1 MVKSKFAM
9 LLLAALSVTACMA
22 QEPSAEDAIRKSIQ
36 PKLREGV
43 KIDSIKA
50 TPYAG
55 LYEVSAAGDILYT
68 DKKGEFLFIGEVIN
82 AKTSRN
88 ITKERVDELNKV
100 KLSDLPLDSA
110 LKTVKGDGKRMLV
123 LFEDPNCGYCK
134 QFRKTTLKDLDNVT
148 VYTFMYNI
156 LSEDSAVKSRNIWC
170 SPDRNKAW
178 DDWMVNGKAA
188 PAAATD
194 CPNPNDKISALGRK
208 LKISGTPSIFFADG
222 TRLPGAVGLKD
233 LEAKLATV
241 KAQ

>member
-100 KLSDLPLDSA
+100 KLSDLPLESA

-178 DDWMVNGKAA
+178 DDWMVNGKSA
-188 PAAATD
+188 PAAAAD

>member
-1 MVKSKFAM
+1 MVKSKIAM

-188 PAAATD
+188 PAAD

>member
-1 MVKSKFAM
+1 MVKSKIAM
-9 LLLAALSVTACMA
+9 LLMAALSASCMA
-22 QEPSAEDAIRKSIQ
+22 QEPSVEDAIRKNIQ
-36 PKLREGV
+36 PKLREGI

-68 DKKGEFLFIGEVIN
+68 DKKGEYLFIGEVIN
-82 AKTSRN
+82 SKTSRN
-88 ITKERVDELNKV
+88 LTKERVDELNKV
-100 KLSDLPLDSA
+100 KLSDMPLDSA
-110 LKTVKGDGKRMLV
+110 LKLVKGDGKRVLV

-134 QFRKTTLKDLDNVT
+134 QFRKTTLKEMDNVT

-178 DDWMVNGKAA
+178 DDWMVNGKLA
-188 PAAATD
+188 PTAAAD
-194 CPNPNDKISALGRK
+194 CPNPNEKISALGRK
-208 LKISGTPSIFFADG
+208 LKISGTPAIFFADG
-222 TRLPGAVGLKD
+222 SRLPGAVGLKD

-241 KAQ
+241 KPQ

>member
-22 QEPSAEDAIRKSIQ
+22 QEPSAEDAIRKNIQ
-36 PKLREGV
+36 PKLRDGI

-100 KLSDLPLDSA
+100 KLSDMPLDSA
-110 LKTVKGDGKRMLV
+110 LKLVKGEGKRVLV

-134 QFRKTTLKDLDNVT
+134 QFRKTTLKEMDNVT

-156 LSEDSAVKSRNIWC
+156 LSEDSVVKSRNIWC
-170 SPDRNKAW
+170 APDRNKAW

-188 PAAATD
+188 PVAAAD
-194 CPNPNDKISALGRK
+194 CPNPNEKISALGRK
-208 LKISGTPSIFFADG
+208 LKISGTPAIFFADG

-241 KAQ
+241 KPQ

>member
-9 LLLAALSVTACMA
+9 LLLAAVSVACNGA
-22 QEPSAEDAIRKSIQ
+22 EPSPEDAIRKSIQ
-36 PKLREGV
+36 PKLRDGV
-43 KIDSIKA
+43 KIDTIKP
-50 TPYAG
+50 TPYSG
-55 LYEVSAAGDILYT
+55 LYEVSANGDILYT

-88 ITKERVDELNKV
+88 ITKERVDEINKV
-100 KLSDLPLDSA
+100 KLSDLPLESA
-110 LKTVKGDGKRMLV
+110 LKLVKGDGKRTLV

-134 QFRKTTLKDLDNVT
+134 QFRKTTLKEIDNIT

-156 LSEDSAVKSRNIWC
+156 LSEDSAAKSKNIWC

-178 DDWMVNGKAA
+178 DEWMVNNKAA
-188 PAAATD
+188 PVAAAN
-194 CPNPNDKISALGRK
+194 CANPNEQISALGRK
-208 LKISGTPSIFFADG
+208 LKINGTPAIIFADG

-233 LEAKLATV
+233 LEAKLATI